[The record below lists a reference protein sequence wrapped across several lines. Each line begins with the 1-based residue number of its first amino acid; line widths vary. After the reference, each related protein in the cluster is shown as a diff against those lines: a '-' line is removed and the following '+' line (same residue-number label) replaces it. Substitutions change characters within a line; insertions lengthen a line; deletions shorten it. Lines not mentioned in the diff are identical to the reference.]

1 MSGELT
7 KLVIYSYTD
16 RGFTRKS
23 KDFKFTVP
31 INPESFTKN
40 YKVNLDTQTGHGN
53 DGTNPRYK
61 STAPEELKLE
71 LILDATNTMLHY
83 VEELKSMSVHQQLE
97 KFLKTVYDVSGKIH
111 RPRFLIVFWGSD
123 INFRCV
129 LSNLDIN
136 HTLFDK
142 DGNPLRVKLSASFLR
157 YKTKEEIIE
166 EKKLS
171 SPDLTHYKK
180 VKAGDRLDLMT
191 DDIYNDPAYFLQVA
205 RVNNLSTV
213 RRIRPGTDLYFPP
226 LDKNEA

>member
-1 MSGELT
+1 MSGKLA
-7 KLVIYSYTD
+7 KLVIQSFVD
-16 RGFTRKS
+16 RGFTK
-23 KDFKFTVP
+23 KAEDFQFTAP

-40 YKVNLDTQTGHGN
+40 YKINLDTQTGHGN

-71 LILDATNTMLHY
+71 FILDGTNTMLGY
-83 VEELKSMSVHQQLE
+83 VEELRTMPVHDQLQ

-111 RPRFLIVFWGSD
+111 RPRFLIVFYGSEV
-123 INFRCV
+123 NFRCV

-142 DGNPLRVKLSASFLR
+142 DGNPLRVKLSATFLR

-171 SPDLTHYKK
+171 SPDLTHHRK
-180 VKAGDRLDLMT
+180 VRAGDRLDLMT
-191 DDIYNDPAYFLQVA
+191 HDIYNDATYFLQVA

-226 LDKNEA
+226 FDKNEA